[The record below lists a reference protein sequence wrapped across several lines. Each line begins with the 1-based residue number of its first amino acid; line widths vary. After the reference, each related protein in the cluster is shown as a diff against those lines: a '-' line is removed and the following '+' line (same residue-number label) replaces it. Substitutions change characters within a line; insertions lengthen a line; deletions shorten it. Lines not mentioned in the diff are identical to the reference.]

1 MGSVFNFEGSSDV
14 RMNCVGKK
22 SCAKAK
28 VHLASGTCLDLIC
41 NGNYAC
47 KDMEI
52 TFNGGGC
59 KCSGSNCP
67 ADICPAQS
75 ECSIANPS
83 TICAAGNAD
92 TACCATGGTPDCA
105 QCCNTG
111 GGAAGDP
118 HIQSL
123 HGAHYTLLKTG
134 TFKAWSF
141 SKDTRFPSKMG
152 LQGAN
157 VQWQMFARYSGQ
169 QFNTRGLLLLDQTR
183 DSVKSMELTSKDCV
197 WRAKNGG
204 DGEWRDVKK
213 RELLSLS
220 EDHISSFDVTEPH
233 KLKKGPTGQPWTIS
247 YMSLKMNKG
256 HGDGLVARLYT
267 QCIPGDHLD
276 YKVIM
281 FDKKDID
288 IVGGELGVTADSTQ
302 KEINPI
308 TGQSHLLS
316 SRLRSMHMR
325 ADSEFQVEKSWADL
339 GGTKAGSSYLEQEP
353 EPSLVMSVCTPSD
366 EEKAATI
373 CAKYLP
379 KEAKTESEVFA
390 DCVYDVCHG
399 AGEESAEL
407 AATLINA

>member
-1 MGSVFNFEGSSDV
+1 MGI
-14 RMNCVGKK
+14 MPAKTWK
-22 SCAKAK
+22 SPLTE
-28 VHLASGTCLDLIC
+28 VD
-41 NGNYAC
+41 
-47 KDMEI
+47 
-52 TFNGGGC
+52 
-59 KCSGSNCP
+59 
-67 ADICPAQS
+67 
-75 ECSIANPS
+75 
-83 TICAAGNAD
+83 
-92 TACCATGGTPDCA
+92 
-105 QCCNTG
+105 
-111 GGAAGDP
+111 
-118 HIQSL
+118 
-123 HGAHYTLLKTG
+123 
-134 TFKAWSF
+134 
-141 SKDTRFPSKMG
+141 
-152 LQGAN
+152 AN
-157 VQWQMFARYSGQ
+157 VLAAIVLLTFVLHSRSAALQIHQPSALLAMLILLAVRQAARPIVLSAATPAAALPE
-169 QFNTRGLLLLDQTR
+169 TRISSPFT
-183 DSVKSMELTSKDCV
+183 DCV

-353 EPSLVMSVCTPSD
+353 EPSLAPG
-366 EEKAATI
+366 I
-373 CAKYLP
+373 
-379 KEAKTESEVFA
+379 FRF
-390 DCVYDVCHG
+390 
-399 AGEESAEL
+399 
-407 AATLINA
+407 